1 MTIDERI
8 NILKLLSEKTI
19 IGILLLYDPDEA
31 AFLVSSIWTEEKR
44 YSIIQ
49 ELNLDSKISILGA
62 MSTQEKT

>member
-31 AFLVSSIWTEEKR
+31 ASLVLSIWPEEKR